1 MRSRALTLMLALT
14 VAGIAAVGVYM
25 YVGQVEQRSTDGLKT
40 VPVLVATR
48 SFPTGTTGN
57 EILEAGALES
67 QSIPQR
73 YALPGAFSR
82 PEDLLGLTLTDN
94 ISAGEQITAQ
104 RFATAEQNAFLAD
117 FPKGME
123 ALAVPLDFVKGVAGH
138 VRPGDRL
145 NAYVTIGRAEGDTAA
160 GATRGFDASI
170 LGSGSGVAPVSSRKL
185 FREET
190 ETFLLLRNILVQEVQ
205 GLSSGAEGD
214 DPTASA
220 ANGSSMILAVTDQHA
235 ALLIY
240 AQENAKLWYT
250 LVPQVG
256 GGE

>member
-1 MRSRALTLMLALT
+1 MLALT
-14 VAGIAAVGVYM
+14 IAGIAAVGVYM
-25 YVGQVEQRSTDGLKT
+25 YVGQVEERSTEGLKT
-40 VPVLVATR
+40 LPVLVATR

-123 ALAVPLDFVKGVAGH
+123 ALAMPVEWVKGVAGH
-138 VRPGDRL
+138 VGVGDRL
-145 NAYVTIGRAEGDTAA
+145 NAYVTISEAQGGGAA
-160 GATRGFDASI
+160 GST
-170 LGSGSGVAPVSSRKL
+170 SGSGARGSAVSSTKV
-185 FREET
+185 FGNTT
-190 ETFLLLRNILVQEVQ
+190 ETFLLLQDIQVQEVQ
-205 GLSSGAEGD
+205 GFATATEEGAA
-214 DPTASA
+214 PA
-220 ANGSSMILAVTDQHA
+220 ANGTSMILAVTAEQA
-235 ALLIY
+235 ALLIH

-250 LVPQVG
+250 LVPVSPSG
-256 GGE
+256 GAE

>member
-1 MRSRALTLMLALT
+1 MRGRGLTLMLALT
-14 VAGIAAVGVYM
+14 IAGIAAVGVYM
-25 YVGQVEQRSTDGLKT
+25 YVGQVEERSTEGLKT
-40 VPVLVATR
+40 LPVLVATR

-67 QSIPQR
+67 QNIPQR

-123 ALAVPLDFVKGVAGH
+123 ALAMPVDWVKGVAGH
-138 VRPGDRL
+138 VSVGDRL
-145 NAYVTIGRAEGDTAA
+145 NAYVTIGEAQGR
-160 GATRGFDASI
+160 GANAT
-170 LGSGSGVAPVSSRKL
+170 SGSGTPGAAVSSSKL
-185 FREET
+185 FGGTT
-190 ETFLLLRNILVQEVQ
+190 ETFLLLRDIQVQEVQ
-205 GLSSGAEGD
+205 GFATATESGA
-214 DPTASA
+214 AQA
-220 ANGSSMILAVTDQHA
+220 ANGTSMILAVTDEQA

-250 LVPQVG
+250 LVPQTG
-256 GGE
+256 GAE